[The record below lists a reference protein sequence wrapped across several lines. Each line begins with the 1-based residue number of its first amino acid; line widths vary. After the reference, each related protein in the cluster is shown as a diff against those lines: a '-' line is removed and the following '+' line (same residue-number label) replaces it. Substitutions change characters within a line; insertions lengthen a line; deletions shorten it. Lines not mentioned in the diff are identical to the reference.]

1 MNTLVIRDSLLDS
14 SSTAHAKFSAAELG
28 RAEFLQHAYSA
39 RPKAI
44 AYFILSCVLAIA
56 SFGMLWVLIHN
67 AVTIDAIEEKIPTTA
82 QFVLMAVAAAA
93 SIAGVYFIHLAQ
105 SIWVKIAGGIM
116 YAVAFAPAVF
126 TAWQAQ
132 QGAFVGDL
140 ATNLTVAV
148 MEDATAIGSLTP
160 WAVKVVLSLAF
171 SGFLFCVE
179 SGVLALK
186 KKGEDILAVRSENLA
201 NAAKC
206 DRIIEFGREARE
218 AYEEYVREMA
228 ELMHLDD
235 HVHAKAHVIAETHAL
250 IDEKIAALR
259 AKKKEPNLLKTE
271 ANVHWVDFENK
282 RIDTEI
288 AELEKRKMVVEST
301 ADTFFPSTSVLVA
314 RVAVNDPNGIQE

>member
-28 RAEFLQHAYSA
+28 RAEFLQHAKSA
-39 RPKAI
+39 KPKAI
-44 AYFILSCVLAIA
+44 AYFILSAILAITA
-56 SFGMLWVLIHN
+56 FGMLWVLIHN
-67 AVTIDAIEEKIPTTA
+67 AVTIDPIEEKIPTTA

-93 SIAGVYFIHLAQ
+93 SIAGVYFIHLAR
-105 SIWVKIAGGIM
+105 SVWVKVAGATM

-132 QGAFVGDL
+132 QAAFVGDL
-140 ATNLTVAV
+140 VMSLTATEL
-148 MEDATAIGSLTP
+148 EDAAASGSLIP
-160 WAVKVVLSLAF
+160 WVVKVVLSLAF
-171 SGFLFCVE
+171 AGLLFCIE

-186 KKGEDILAVRSENLA
+186 KKGEDILAERSENLG

-218 AYEEYVREMA
+218 TYEAYVRDMA
-228 ELMHLDD
+228 ELIQLDD
-235 HVHAKAHVIAETHAL
+235 PAHAKAQVIAEAHVL
-250 IDEKIAALR
+250 IDEKIGALR

-282 RIDTEI
+282 RIDAEI

-301 ADTFFPSTSVLVA
+301 AETFFPSASVSVA
-314 RVAVNDPNGIQE
+314 RAAVNDSNLIQE